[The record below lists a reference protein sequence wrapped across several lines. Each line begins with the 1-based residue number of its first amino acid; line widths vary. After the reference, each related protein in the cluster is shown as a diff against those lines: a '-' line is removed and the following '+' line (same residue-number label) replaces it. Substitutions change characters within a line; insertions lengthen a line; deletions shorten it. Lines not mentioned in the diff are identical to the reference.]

1 MSVTPTGRGQAVM
14 GVGLLAVVAVLVY
27 VVLSAFSGHYSSYDV
42 VYADV
47 PASGTG
53 ISSGSVVLF
62 RDITVGSVGNL
73 GHELPNG
80 LLRVQLHMTPGDLAS
95 IPSDVQADVEIAT
108 VFGTQGI
115 NLVPPAH
122 PSGGH
127 VEVGQTIGSV
137 GLSKT
142 TTLQG
147 DATDLDNV
155 LNALHPAALDET
167 LTAIA
172 TALRDQGPKLGTTLG
187 QVARYLDEML
197 PEVPDII
204 NDAGQLAPVANTLT
218 QVTPSIVSTLSN
230 GSVLAQTI
238 TGDAQ
243 QLHQLLAGATPTANA
258 LTGVLQNSE
267 GAFEDLVANAAALL
281 GDIAANPNFVAETLS
296 GFDKWSAAYAAAESH
311 GPYLSFAGDI
321 TIAGSVQA
329 VAAAL
334 GVPGSDKLV
343 EQGLGTGNFNPPT
356 YTAADCPSYQGQP
369 GPNCSAAA
377 ASAAAQPS
385 SVATTPA
392 AEAAA
397 AKIASGLDGGRPP
410 SSPAVATLLLE
421 PVLLQMSKAP

>member
-1 MSVTPTGRGQAVM
+1 MNARSSVRGQATV
-14 GVGLLAVVAVLVY
+14 GVGLLLAVAALVY
-27 VVLSAFSGHYSSYDV
+27 LVLSAFSGHYSTYDV

-62 RDITVGSVGNL
+62 RDITVGSVGSL
-73 GHELPNG
+73 GHVLPNG
-80 LLRVQLHMTPGDLAS
+80 LLRVQLHMTPGDLSS

-122 PSGGH
+122 AEGGH
-127 VEVGQTIGSV
+127 LRVDQTIGSV
-137 GLSKT
+137 GVSKT

-187 QVARYLDEML
+187 QIARYLDEML

-204 NDAGQLAPVANTLT
+204 NDAGQLAPVANTLA
-218 QVTPSIVSTLSN
+218 QATPPIVSTLSN

-243 QLHQLLAGATPTANA
+243 QLHQLLAGGTPTANA
-258 LTGVLQNSE
+258 ITGVLQNSE
-267 GAFEDLVANAAALL
+267 SAFEDLVANAAALL
-281 GDIAANPNFVAETLS
+281 GDVASNPNFVAETLN

-311 GPYLSFAGDI
+311 GPYLSFSGDI
-321 TIAGSVQA
+321 TISGSVQT

-334 GVPGSDKLV
+334 GIPGSDRLV
-343 EQGLGTGNFNPPT
+343 EQGLGPQNFNPPT
-356 YTAADCPSYQGQP
+356 YTAADCPSYQGEP
-369 GPNCSAAA
+369 GRNCGAGVTSAP
-377 ASAAAQPS
+377 PS
-385 SVATTPA
+385 SIVTTPA
-392 AEAAA
+392 AQLAA
-397 AKIASGLDGGRPP
+397 AKIATGLDGGRPP